1 MLLRLMAVVGVLL
14 AAVAALL
21 FVAAQPRLA
30 HQVMPSVVEK
40 AVDVIDRHS
49 SNAQPVAFSVKPGET
64 GAEVADRLVQLD
76 VIRQPLLFR
85 YLLAFYGAESA
96 LRAGEY
102 RLDPSAGAK
111 AVVQQLMGGGSDKL
125 VSVTV
130 PEGLRAE
137 EVAAIVERAGVAG
150 RTDFLR
156 LVFGGTSP
164 VPGLPLP
171 GASSLEGYLYPET
184 YNVPPNFGAEPMLRM
199 MVETFRDRALPVL
212 KAAAASGLPPQQ
224 VLVLASIV
232 EREAA
237 VADERP
243 VLAGVFL
250 NRLKLGMPLGAD
262 PTVQYALVPPN
273 TPSPPPAG
281 YWKRELEFTDLK
293 LASPYNTYVVT
304 GLPPGPIAGPG
315 LGSMKGAA
323 QPTPSNYLYFVAKP
337 DHTHALAE
345 TFEEHQANVA
355 RYQR

>member
-1 MLLRLMAVVGVLL
+1 MLLRLTAVLGVVLVAMAAVVS
-14 AAVAALL
+14 
-21 FVAAQPRLA
+21 VAAQPRLA
-30 HQVMPSVVEK
+30 ARVMPSLVEK
-40 AVDVIDRHS
+40 ASEVIDRPPT
-49 SNAQPVAFSVKPGET
+49 NAQPVAFSVRPGET
-64 GAEVADRLVQLD
+64 GAEVAERLVQLD
-76 VIRQPLLFR
+76 VVRQPLLFR

-102 RLDPSAGAK
+102 RLDPSAGTK
-111 AVVQQLMGGGSDKL
+111 AVVHQLMGGGSDKL

-137 EVAAIVERAGVAG
+137 EVAAIVEQAGVAT
-150 RTDFLR
+150 RADFLR

-164 VPGLPLP
+164 VAGLPLP

-184 YNVPPNFGAEPMLRM
+184 YWVPPDFGAEPMLRM
-199 MVETFRDRALPVL
+199 MVEAFRDRALPVL
-212 KAAAASGLPPQQ
+212 QAASASGLPPQQ
-224 VLVLASIV
+224 MLVLASIV

-237 VADERP
+237 LPDERP

-262 PTVQYALVPPN
+262 PTVQYALAPPN

-293 LASPYNTYVVT
+293 VASPYNTYVVT

-315 LGSMKGAA
+315 LASMKGVA
-323 QPTPSNYLYFVAKP
+323 QPKASNYLYFVARP

-345 TFEEHQANVA
+345 TFEEHQANIA
-355 RYQR
+355 RYQP